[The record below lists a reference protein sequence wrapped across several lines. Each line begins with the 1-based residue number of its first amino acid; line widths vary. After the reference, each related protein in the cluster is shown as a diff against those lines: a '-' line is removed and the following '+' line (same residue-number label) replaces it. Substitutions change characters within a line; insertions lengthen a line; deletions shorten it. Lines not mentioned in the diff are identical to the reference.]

1 MKIVHDVQ
9 SSKRSLLSVNVAVCV
24 SATLMLN
31 KLSDLGF
38 ASNRDPIGKCLRR
51 VDWWRHRWRHM

>member
-38 ASNRDPIGKCLRR
+38 ASNSTLSESAYDASIGD
-51 VDWWRHRWRHM
+51 VIDDVT